1 MWTDHFRVRPD
12 PHCVKSVRIRSYSG
26 LHFSCIFPHS
36 DWVRRDNPY
45 LSVFSP
51 NAGKCGKNADHNN
64 SEYEHLFYAVPF
76 SPIENFFKKTV
87 TKISMYLLVPFI
99 VQNLKK
105 VLKTDPELWGR
116 AIFRL
121 LNEIFF
127 RKAISK
133 PCRRV
138 HLCLST
144 CKKLESDVNPL
155 MRYRLLK
162 NTENLI
168 GRGHFWP

>member
-1 MWTDHFRVRPD
+1 MWTDHFRVRHV
-12 PHCVKSVRIRSYSG
+12 PHCVKSVWIRSYSG

-36 DWVRRDNPY
+36 DWIRRDNPY
-45 LSVFSP
+45 LSVFSL

-64 SEYEHLFYAVPF
+64 SEYEHFLRSAIFP
-76 SPIENFFKKTV
+76 NGQFFQKTV
-87 TKISMYLLVPFI
+87 TKVSMYLLVPAI

-105 VLKTDPELWGR
+105 VLKTYRKLWGR

>member
-51 NAGKCGKNADHNN
+51 NAGKMRTTITPNTNT
-64 SEYEHLFYAVPF
+64 FYAVPF

-105 VLKTDPELWGR
+105 VLKTDPKLWGR

>member
-1 MWTDHFRVRPD
+1 MSEFGVIL
-12 PHCVKSVRIRSYSG
+12 V
-26 LHFSCIFPHS
+26 CIFPAFFLIRTEYGEIIRIS
-36 DWVRRDNPY
+36 LY
-45 LSVFSP
+45 SVQMRE
-51 NAGKCGKNADHNN
+51 NAGKMRTTITPNTNT
-64 SEYEHLFYAVPF
+64 FYAVPF

-105 VLKTDPELWGR
+105 VLKTDPKLWGR

-127 RKAISK
+127 RKVISK

>member
-1 MWTDHFRVRPD
+1 MWTDHFRVRHV
-12 PHCVKSVRIRSYSG
+12 PHCVKSVWIRSYSG

-51 NAGKCGKNADHNN
+51 MRKNAGKMRTTITPNTNT
-64 SEYEHLFYAVPF
+64 FYAVPF
-76 SPIENFFKKTV
+76 SPIDNFFKKTV
-87 TKISMYLLVPFI
+87 RKVSMYLLVPFI

-105 VLKTDPELWGR
+105 VLKTYPKLWGR

-144 CKKLESDVNPL
+144 CKKLESDLNPL
-155 MRYRLLK
+155 MRHRLLK